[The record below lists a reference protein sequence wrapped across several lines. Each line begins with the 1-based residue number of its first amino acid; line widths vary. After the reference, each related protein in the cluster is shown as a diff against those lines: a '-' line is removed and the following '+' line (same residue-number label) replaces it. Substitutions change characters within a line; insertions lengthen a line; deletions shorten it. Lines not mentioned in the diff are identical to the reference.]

1 MTARKITKSTSS
13 EKYIKIDRRQS
24 ARYFIRPIMKNS
36 LAFVLISAVSLSQAG
51 RVPELDK
58 CPPKPPT
65 IAEFDTNSVHFHL
78 KHLFEL
84 NEQTHLFSVPR

>member
-1 MTARKITKSTSS
+1 MTARKITKSTSR
-13 EKYIKIDRRQS
+13 EKYIKIEILQS
-24 ARYFIRPIMKNS
+24 SRYFIRPIMKIS
-36 LAFVLISAVSLSQAG
+36 LAFALISAVSLSQAG

-65 IAEFDTNSVHFHL
+65 IAEFDTNAVHFHFNY
-78 KHLFEL
+78 LFEL